1 MKTYKVKIKDSERKQ
16 TIKADSE
23 LEARVKFCEKNN
35 LNYRHL
41 AGKLEIIPSIKSL
54 TKTNI

>member
-1 MKTYKVKIKDSERKQ
+1 MKNYKVKIKNSDKTE
-16 TIKADSE
+16 TIKASSE

-41 AGKLEIIPSIKSL
+41 AGKLEKTQGSKNIIKNNL
-54 TKTNI
+54 